1 MARAHRMIEV
11 CKVGCGRL
19 EAGLGRSS
27 PVEQDCVF
35 VLACGQN
42 DEGALVELYI
52 PRKCS
57 SSSRIIAA
65 TDHAAVQIDLVD
77 VDPKTGRMV
86 PGKVIRYA
94 ICGEIRCMGESDDC
108 ILRLA
113 KRDGLI
119 PSSF

>member
-1 MARAHRMIEV
+1 MIM
-11 CKVGCGRL
+11 
-19 EAGLGRSS
+19 
-27 PVEQDCVF
+27 
-35 VLACGQN
+35 QN

-108 ILRLA
+108 IMRLA

>member
-1 MARAHRMIEV
+1 MVSFHLLIM
-11 CKVGCGRL
+11 
-19 EAGLGRSS
+19 
-27 PVEQDCVF
+27 
-35 VLACGQN
+35 QN

-86 PGKVIRYA
+86 PGKVIRYSTLMRASMFLSSISQNFA
-94 ICGEIRCMGESDDC
+94 IVKI
-108 ILRLA
+108 IL
-113 KRDGLI
+113 KEN
-119 PSSF
+119 